1 MLECKGNEIIKGVN
15 YLPNIKASILS
26 VKSDAKRHAKNA
38 AEKSRVRTASRR
50 VLDAVEAG
58 NADEAKSL
66 TMCITRTAQLA
77 KSPVWLAKSTR
88 SQNNPV
94 WDCITN
100 PRFFRKRGFLR
111 IWKGS
116 L

>member
-1 MLECKGNEIIKGVN
+1 M
-15 YLPNIKASILS
+15 PNIKASILS

-66 TMCITRTAQLA
+66 LTVACKTIDQAAAKGILHKNTAARKKSALA
-77 KSPVWLAKSTR
+77 R
-88 SQNNPV
+88 SLNA
-94 WDCITN
+94 
-100 PRFFRKRGFLR
+100 
-111 IWKGS
+111 
-116 L
+116 